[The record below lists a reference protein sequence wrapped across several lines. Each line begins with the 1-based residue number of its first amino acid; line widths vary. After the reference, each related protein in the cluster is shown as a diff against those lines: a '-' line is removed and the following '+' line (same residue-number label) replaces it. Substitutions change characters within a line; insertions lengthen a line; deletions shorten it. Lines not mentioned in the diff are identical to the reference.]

1 MAKLTSLIEQ
11 RQNPGFSEK
20 GISDAK
26 QIIADDLKNSNLNE
40 IISEYNRL
48 KKNAF
53 ICWGI
58 TLIPVIVAIIML
70 FIRASNIVLIIFAV
84 LAAVGVA
91 ISFMAG
97 RKAANQKK
105 LWKRTIVDAVD
116 QNKVIKTLVESK
128 YENTKVL
135 LDDHASNSNVASAYR
150 SKDIPSD
157 AKIHRTFKGL
167 SMSINNHM
175 VYTSRVTW
183 HWVRKYCNGK
193 TCTYQHYYK
202 DNFYMYS
209 GDTVDRFDGFTFS
222 MARSGIFSNKGK
234 ELENDM
240 FNKKFSYVHN
250 DPLKLRILLTPLIQE
265 TFVNE
270 FNSFVESDS
279 TCFVKERRGYTLYK
293 TLTRTP
299 FTIDTNMRVDLDQT
313 IDGILND
320 SIEDARYLL
329 DNLSFIATFRELI
342 K

>member
-20 GISDAK
+20 GISDAR

-40 IISEYNRL
+40 IINEYNRL
-48 KKNAF
+48 KKNVF

-58 TLIPVIVAIIML
+58 TSIPVIVAIILL
-70 FIRASNIVLIIFAV
+70 FVSVSNIVLIIFAV

-91 ISFMAG
+91 ISLLAG
-97 RKAANQKK
+97 RKASQQRG
-105 LWKRTIVDAVD
+105 LWKRTIINAVD
-116 QNKVIKTLVESK
+116 QNKVIKALVESK
-128 YENTKVL
+128 YENTKVFA
-135 LDDHASNSNVASAYR
+135 DDNGSSSNVASTYR

-157 AKIHRTFKGL
+157 ANIHRTFKGL

-209 GDTVDRFDGFTFS
+209 NDTVDRFEGFTFS
-222 MARSGIFSNKGK
+222 MAKSGIFSNKGK

-270 FNSFVESDS
+270 FNNFIESDS
-279 TCFVKERRGYTLYK
+279 SCFVKTTRGYTLYK
-293 TLTRTP
+293 TLTKTP
-299 FTIDTNMRVDLDQT
+299 FTIDTSMRVDLDQT
-313 IDGILND
+313 IEGILND